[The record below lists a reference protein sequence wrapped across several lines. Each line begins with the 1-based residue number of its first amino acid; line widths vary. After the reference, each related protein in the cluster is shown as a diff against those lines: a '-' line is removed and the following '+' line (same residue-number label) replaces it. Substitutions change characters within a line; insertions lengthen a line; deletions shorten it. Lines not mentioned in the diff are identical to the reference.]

1 MKAFYFFHLMMAWLL
16 TPLLSRAQ
24 PVPSQP
30 LKLSLTDA
38 IRIGLK
44 NSLDIQSQQLT
55 VQIADNTIRKDRS
68 QWLPQLDGVANVRY
82 NTQLQSTVLPEG
94 FFGSTT
100 PQLVQFGTKFFNQ
113 LALDATQRIINPT
126 LRRDIRIDQKT
137 AESEREGLRQTEADV
152 RLQIAE
158 AYYAALLRKQEVA
171 LAEKSLARSRN
182 YLDATEAKLR
192 LGTIQEDE
200 LSRVQLDV
208 QNADIKRRRAEKN
221 RLLSYQKLT
230 QVLNLS
236 EQQPL
241 EITDSL
247 TTAADEA
254 TDQADFAQ
262 LVGNRPEVRSALL
275 DTELARLR
283 YDRAA
288 QGQSPT
294 LSAYANYSALYQRN
308 DLDLFGRRSWTPFN
322 YVGLQL
328 NVPLFDRYAT
338 RFSKQEFALRQQVS
352 ARNLEKQKQTVYYDL
367 QSAQTDLQNA
377 RLNLQYARE
386 NYQLANQVY
395 QVNQAKYRLGT
406 LLYNDL
412 LNVEKSLEEA
422 ETNLLTSTYDLLL
435 AKVRWQK
442 ASNQF

>member
-24 PVPSQP
+24 PVPGQP

-322 YVGLQL
+322 YIGLQL

-352 ARNLEKQKQTVYYDL
+352 ARNLEKQKRTVYYDL
-367 QSAQTDLQNA
+367 QSAQTDLHNA

>member
-1 MKAFYFFHLMMAWLL
+1 MKVFYFFHLMMAWLL
-16 TPLLSRAQ
+16 VPLLSQAQ
-24 PVPSQP
+24 PSSGQP
-30 LKLSLTDA
+30 LKLSLNDA

-55 VQIADNTIRKDRS
+55 VQIADNTTRKDRS
-68 QWLPQLDGVANVRY
+68 QWLPQLDGTANLRY

-94 FFGSTT
+94 FFGNTT
-100 PQLVQFGTKFFNQ
+100 PQLVQFGTKFYNQ

-126 LRRDIRIDQKT
+126 LRRDIRIDRKA
-137 AESEREGLRQTEADV
+137 AESEREGLRQTEADT
-152 RLQIAE
+152 RLQVSE
-158 AYYAALLRKQEVA
+158 AYYAVLLRKQEVA
-171 LAEKSLARSRN
+171 LAEKALARSRN
-182 YLDATEAKLR
+182 YLEATEAKLR
-192 LGTIQEDE
+192 LGTIQEDD
-200 LSRVQLDV
+200 LNRVKLDV

-221 RLLSYQKLT
+221 LLLSYQKLA

-236 EQQPL
+236 EQQPMDV
-241 EITDSL
+241 TDSL
-247 TTAADEA
+247 TTATDEA
-254 TDQADFAQ
+254 NEQADFVQ
-262 LVGNRPEVRSALL
+262 LVSNRPEVRKALL

-294 LSAYANYSALYQRN
+294 LSAYANYSTLYQRN
-308 DLDLFGRRSWTPFN
+308 NLDLFGRRAWTPFN

-352 ARNLEKQKQTVYYDL
+352 THNLEKQKRTAYYDL

-395 QVNQAKYRLGT
+395 QINQAKYRLGT

-412 LNVEKSLEEA
+412 LNIEKSLEEA